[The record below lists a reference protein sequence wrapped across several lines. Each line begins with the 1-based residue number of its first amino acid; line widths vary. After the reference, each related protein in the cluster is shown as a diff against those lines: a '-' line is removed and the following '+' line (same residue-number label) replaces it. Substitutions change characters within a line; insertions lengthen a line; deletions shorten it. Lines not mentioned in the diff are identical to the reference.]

1 MNDLLSDLRIV
12 DLSMGWAGP
21 LAARHLAD
29 MGAEVIKIEGCARF
43 DWWRSW
49 EATQEWIDDN
59 GAEKALPY
67 LYANRNKLDIT
78 LDLETE
84 QGRDLLLQL
93 ISQSDGLIENF
104 SGGTLPKLGLTY
116 QEIRKANEQIVMLSM
131 PAFGS
136 DGPWAEFRAYG
147 STIEQSSGLPHLNG
161 RPEDPPTMQHV
172 ALGDSI
178 AGLNGVAAMLT
189 ALTHKQRTGEGQF
202 IDLNQAEC
210 LFPLAIHGILEQ
222 SVNGHQFQR
231 YGNEHPD
238 YAPHGVYP
246 CSGEDNWVLI
256 QIFDESDWRN
266 LKKVTKLDFND
277 LEDRIDR
284 RQELDKELSSWTSS
298 QNKTELMNTLQR
310 AGICAC
316 VLNDASNLVTD
327 PQLAARQYIQWLD
340 RAHVGNLAHPSAP
353 YRSDENPISIRRPA
367 PTLGE
372 HNEQILKNLLR
383 LDDSE
388 INTLKEEGVIGTR
401 PRLA

>member
-1 MNDLLSDLRIV
+1 M
-12 DLSMGWAGP
+12 
-21 LAARHLAD
+21 
-29 MGAEVIKIEGCARF
+29 
-43 DWWRSW
+43 
-49 EATQEWIDDN
+49 
-59 GAEKALPY
+59 
-67 LYANRNKLDIT
+67 
-78 LDLETE
+78 
-84 QGRDLLLQL
+84 
-93 ISQSDGLIENF
+93 
-104 SGGTLPKLGLTY
+104 PKLGLTY

-161 RPEDPPTMQHV
+161 RPDDPPTMQHV

-222 SVNGHQFQR
+222 SVSGHQFQR

-246 CSGEDNWVLI
+246 CSGEDNWILI
-256 QIFDESDWRN
+256 QIFDESDWSN
-266 LKKVTKLDFND
+266 LKGVSKLDFND

-372 HNEQILKNLLR
+372 HNEQILKNLLG
-383 LDDSE
+383 LGDSE
-388 INTLKEEGVIGTR
+388 IKTLKEEGVIGTR